1 MPQLALLVSTLIWG
15 ATFPA
20 TKAVLDQIP
29 PFSFLFLRFLLG
41 MLLTVGVFL
50 MLRNRFRLDRALLR
64 RSAIATVFLFLGYA
78 LQTVGLQYTT
88 ASNSA
93 FITALYVVL
102 VPLFLRRFQTHTWV
116 SAGLAVVGLWF
127 LLDPAVSINLGDL
140 LTVGC
145 AAAFAGHISCLES
158 YTRQGNS
165 FAFFVWQLIFVTAAL
180 VPAMLIESPA
190 SASFAPS
197 EILFLALTVTGVLAT
212 GAFAA
217 QIWAQRLLPAQ
228 KVALIFSLEPAFA
241 AWLAWYFLGEHLTQS
256 GWLGS
261 GLILAAVVFGSGVF
275 TVMGE
280 AKAANRAFQGNPPS
294 EVRPQ
299 SRVTRHESR

>member
-15 ATFPA
+15 ATFPV
-20 TKAVLDQIP
+20 TKVVLNQIP

-41 MLLTVGVFL
+41 TLLTVGIFL
-50 MLRNRFRLDRALLR
+50 VLRNRFRFDRGVLR
-64 RSAIATVFLFLGYA
+64 MSAIATVFLFLGYA
-78 LQTVGLQYTT
+78 LQTVGLRYTT

-102 VPLFLRRFQTHTWV
+102 VPLFLRRFQTLTWV

-127 LLDPAVSINLGDL
+127 LLDPTVSMNLGDL
-140 LTVGC
+140 MTVGG
-145 AAAFAGHISCLES
+145 AIAFAGHISCLET
-158 YTRQGNS
+158 YTRQGQS
-165 FAFFVWQLIFVTAAL
+165 FAFFVWQLILVTIAM

-190 SASFAPS
+190 SASFAPTQLL
-197 EILFLALTVTGVLAT
+197 ILALTVTGVLAT

-217 QIWAQRLLPAQ
+217 QIWVQRLLPAQ

-241 AWLAWYFLGEHLTQS
+241 AWLAWYFLGEHLTQA

-261 GLILAAVVFGSGVF
+261 GLILVAVLLGSGAFRV
-275 TVMGE
+275 
-280 AKAANRAFQGNPPS
+280 AAQAQVADRALHGSQ
-294 EVRPQ
+294 
-299 SRVTRHESR
+299 